1 MPLLDFPPEVFE
13 NVAHELVSIAGVG
26 KAWKLR
32 GVCRTFKA
40 AITFDIFAKQSIEA
54 FRPWRSLHT
63 IFSRNLGLYLY
74 YRSKDPLEAQPYLPD
89 RINDMVDYLAE
100 ELEITKKSEK
110 EVLRRDLCD
119 KLGHP
124 TSASTVFCALIDE
137 HAYYGDFLSHI
148 PFGEMDKLIAASSL
162 GHHDLVG
169 TVMKS
174 LSNYDP
180 HPVFGS
186 PLERAST
193 DRQIPVLKA
202 MLHHLGTALKDP
214 KQTEEVQELLKA
226 HPFRWRYKK
235 KNGFRLMEVIFRV
248 LERSDLEILTI
259 LVTWYKEE
267 GLTFSKAMYNLL
279 LEQAIRE
286 STLIV
291 FQYVLDTAY
300 TSCDRNRS
308 AARITFAQ
316 YSIAC
321 THGREDIV
329 ELFFDRGY
337 IDPLQTKTTASAM
350 IEGVRSDC
358 IEIVE
363 LLLKAG
369 ASVNTKSKFN
379 RQDMLPIELA
389 IFKKNPIITQRLID
403 AGARLP
409 NMKGWPMHEATYE
422 VLRQAKISQDGGK
435 HVLKYKRFKRMS
447 EEDIE
452 KYQAQHKVGAII

>member
-1 MPLLDFPPEVFE
+1 M
-13 NVAHELVSIAGVG
+13 I
-26 KAWKLR
+26 
-32 GVCRTFKA
+32 
-40 AITFDIFAKQSIEA
+40 
-54 FRPWRSLHT
+54 
-63 IFSRNLGLYLY
+63 
-74 YRSKDPLEAQPYLPD
+74 
-89 RINDMVDYLAE
+89 DYLAE
-100 ELEITKKSEK
+100 ELGITKKSVK
-110 EVLRRDLCD
+110 EVLRWDLCD

-124 TSASTVFCALIDE
+124 ASASTVFRALIDE
-137 HAYYGDFLSHI
+137 
-148 PFGEMDKLIAASSL
+148 
-162 GHHDLVG
+162 HHDLVG

-214 KQTEEVQELLKA
+214 KLTEEVQELLKA
-226 HPFRWRYKK
+226 HPFHYWYK
-235 KNGFRLMEVIFRV
+235 KNGFRLMEVIFHV
-248 LERSDLEILTI
+248 LERSDLEILAI
-259 LVTWYKEE
+259 LVAWYKEE

-300 TSCDRNRS
+300 TSCARNRS

-316 YSIAC
+316 YSLAC

-329 ELFFDRGY
+329 ELFFDRCY
-337 IDPLQTKTTASAM
+337 IDPLQTRTTASAM

-369 ASVNTKSKFN
+369 ANVNTKSKFN
-379 RQDMLPIELA
+379 RQHMLPIELA
-389 IFKKNPIITQRLID
+389 MFKKNPIITQRLID

-422 VLRQAKISQDGGK
+422 VLRQAKINQDGGE
-435 HVLKYKRFKRMS
+435 HVPEYKRFKRMS

-452 KYQAQHKVGAII
+452 EYQAQHRVGAII